1 MAPMQH
7 DNPLGQRLMDSS
19 APLATNPL
27 LPLQTSKPASPSQW
41 FAAKFPAA
49 FTNFGTPFLE
59 TVEHGIDFDFRRVVE
74 MNADFF
80 AAALGGDKRLGH
92 RVVFYRPEGCFYFR
106 DVDGTFYPTDETK
119 LATLLSAL
127 LLRCAEEMPATVD
140 RRNLF
145 VDFRKESKLN
155 EVVRKARC
163 ILAVDSSF
171 FAADSIHR
179 RVEGVETIDRTARNF
194 VGTNIDLATPNDQMT
209 VAELIAG
216 FLEYCNANKLKLDT
230 PRQAKRFI
238 VEAVNEHYGVRLRH
252 DLAAGGKKC
261 ARGWKGLAFRNRSPA
276 LETAAQR
283 N

>member
-19 APLATNPL
+19 SPIATNPL
-27 LPLQTSKPASPSQW
+27 LAQPTKPATPSQW
-41 FAAKFPAA
+41 FADKFPAA

-59 TVEHGIDFDFRRVVE
+59 TVEHSIDFEFRRIVE
-74 MNADFF
+74 INIDFF
-80 AAALGGDKRLGH
+80 AAALGGDDRLGH
-92 RVVFYRPEGCFYFR
+92 RVVFYRPESCFYFR
-106 DVDGTFYPTDETK
+106 DCDGVFYPTDELK

-140 RRNLF
+140 RCNLF
-145 VDFRKESKLN
+145 VDFRKESRLN
-155 EVVRKARC
+155 ETVRKARC
-163 ILAVDSSF
+163 ILAVDASF
-171 FAADSIHR
+171 FSADSLHR

-194 VGTNIDLATPNDQMT
+194 VGTNIDVATPNDQMT

-216 FLEYCNANKLKLDT
+216 FLEYCNANKLKLET

-252 DLAAGGKKC
+252 DLAADGKKC

>member
-1 MAPMQH
+1 MAPTH
-7 DNPLGQRLMDSS
+7 DNPLGQRLLDSS

-27 LPLQTSKPASPSQW
+27 MPQQTKPATPSQW

-49 FTNFGTPFLE
+49 FLNFGTPFLE

-80 AAALGGDKRLGH
+80 AAALGGDERLGH
-92 RVVFYRPEGCFYFR
+92 RLVFYRPEGCFYFK
-106 DVDGTFYPTDETK
+106 DHDGTFYPTDETK

-140 RRNLF
+140 RCCLF

-163 ILAVDSSF
+163 ILAVESSF
-171 FAADSIHR
+171 FTADSLHR

-194 VGTNIDLATPNDQMT
+194 VGTNIDIATPNDQMT

-216 FLEYCNANKLKLDT
+216 FLEYCNANKLKLET

-238 VEAVNEHYGVRLRH
+238 VDAVNEHYGVRLRH
-252 DLAAGGKKC
+252 DLAGGGKKC
-261 ARGWKGLAFRNRSPA
+261 ARGWKGLAFRNRSVGVEA
-276 LETAAQR
+276 GQR

>member
-1 MAPMQH
+1 MQH

-19 APLATNPL
+19 APPATNPL
-27 LPLQTSKPASPSQW
+27 MPQSPQKPATPSQW
-41 FAAKFPAA
+41 FADKFPAA

-59 TVEHGIDFDFRRVVE
+59 TVEHGIDFDFRRLVE

-80 AAALGGDKRLGH
+80 AAALGGDERLGH
-92 RVVFYRPEGCFYFR
+92 RVVFYRPEGCFYFQ
-106 DVDGTFYPTDETK
+106 DVDNTFYPTGETK

-140 RRNLF
+140 RRCLF

-194 VGTNIDLATPNDQMT
+194 VGTNIDVATPNDQMT

-216 FLEYCNANKLKLDT
+216 FLAYCNANKLKLET

-252 DLAAGGKKC
+252 DLAADGKKC

>member
-7 DNPLGQRLMDSS
+7 DNPLGQRLLDS
-19 APLATNPL
+19 AKGLAQNPL
-27 LPLQTSKPASPSQW
+27 LPQSPPKPTTPSQW
-41 FAAKFPAA
+41 FADKFPAA

-59 TVEHGIDFDFRRVVE
+59 TVEHGIDFDFRRIVE
-74 MNADFF
+74 INIDFF
-80 AAALGGDKRLGH
+80 AAALGGDERLGH
-92 RVVFYRPEGCFYFR
+92 RVVFFRPEGCFYFR

-140 RRNLF
+140 RCNLF

-163 ILAVDSSF
+163 ILAVEASF

-194 VGTNIDLATPNDQMT
+194 VGTNIDVATPAEQLT

-216 FLEYCNANKLKLDT
+216 FLEYCNANKLKLET

-252 DLAAGGKKC
+252 DLAADGKKC

>member
-1 MAPMQH
+1 MAPTQH

-19 APLATNPL
+19 VEATTNPL
-27 LPLQTSKPASPSQW
+27 LPQQTKPATPSQW
-41 FAAKFPAA
+41 FGAKFPVA
-49 FTNFGTPFLE
+49 FRNFGTPFLE
-59 TVEHGIDFDFRRVVE
+59 AVEHGIDFEFRRVVE

-80 AAALGGDKRLGH
+80 AAALGGDERLGH
-92 RVVFYRPEGCFYFR
+92 RVVFYRPEGCFYFK
-106 DVDGTFYPTDETK
+106 DHDGTFYPTDELK

-140 RRNLF
+140 RRCLF

-163 ILAVDSSF
+163 ILAVDATF

-194 VGTNIDLATPNDQMT
+194 VGSNINVATPAEQLT

-216 FLEYCNANKLKLDT
+216 FLEYCNANKLQLDA

>member
-7 DNPLGQRLMDSS
+7 DNPLGQRLLDSS
-19 APLATNPL
+19 APPATNPL
-27 LPLQTSKPASPSQW
+27 LPQPTKPATPSQW
-41 FAAKFPAA
+41 FADKFPAA
-49 FTNFGTPFLE
+49 FLNFGTPFLE

-74 MNADFF
+74 INIDFF
-80 AAALGGDKRLGH
+80 AAALGGDQRLGH

-106 DVDGTFYPTDETK
+106 DVDGTFYPTDELK
-119 LATLLSAL
+119 LSTLLAAL
-127 LLRCAEEMPATVD
+127 MLRCAEEMPATVD
-140 RRNLF
+140 RRCLF

-163 ILAVDSSF
+163 ILAVDATF

-194 VGTNIDLATPNDQMT
+194 VGTNIDVATPNDQMT
-209 VAELIAG
+209 VAELISG
-216 FLEYCNANKLKLDT
+216 FLEYCNANKLKLET

-276 LETAAQR
+276 LETVGQR

>member
-27 LPLQTSKPASPSQW
+27 MPQSPQKPATPSQW
-41 FAAKFPAA
+41 FAAHFPAA

-59 TVEHGIDFDFRRVVE
+59 TSEHGFDFEFRRVVE
-74 MNADFF
+74 MNIDFF
-80 AAALGGDKRLGH
+80 AAALGGDDRLGH
-92 RVVFYRPEGCFYFR
+92 RVVFYRPEECFYFK
-106 DVDGTFYPTDETK
+106 DVGGTFYPTDELQ

-140 RRNLF
+140 RCCLF
-145 VDFRKESKLN
+145 VDFRKESRLN

-163 ILAVDSSF
+163 ILAVDASF
-171 FAADSIHR
+171 FAADSLHR
-179 RVEGVETIDRTARNF
+179 RVEGVETIDRTARTF
-194 VGTNIDLATPNDQMT
+194 VGTNIDVATPAEQLT

-252 DLAAGGKKC
+252 DLAAAGKKC
-261 ARGWKGLAFRNRSPA
+261 ARGWKGLAFRNRSVTVEA
-276 LETAAQR
+276 GQR

>member
-1 MAPMQH
+1 MQP
-7 DNPLGQRLMDSS
+7 DNPLGQRLLDSS
-19 APLATNPL
+19 VEATVNPL
-27 LPLQTSKPASPSQW
+27 LPQSPHKPATPSQW
-41 FAAKFPAA
+41 FADKFPAA
-49 FTNFGTPFLE
+49 FRNFGTPFLE
-59 TVEHGIDFDFRRVVE
+59 TVEHSIDFEFRRVVE
-74 MNADFF
+74 INIDFF
-80 AAALGGDKRLGH
+80 AAALGGDERLGH
-92 RVVFYRPEGCFYFR
+92 RVVFFRPEGCFYFK
-106 DVDGTFYPTDETK
+106 DVDNTFYPTDETK

-145 VDFRKESKLN
+145 VDFRRESRLN

-163 ILAVDSSF
+163 ILAVDATF

-179 RVEGVETIDRTARNF
+179 RIEGVETLDRTARNF
-194 VGTNIDLATPNDQMT
+194 VGTNIDVATPAEQLT

-216 FLEYCNANKLKLDT
+216 FLEYCTANKLKLDT

-252 DLAAGGKKC
+252 DLAAAGGKKC
-261 ARGWKGLAFRNRSPA
+261 ARGWKGLAFRNRLVTVEA
-276 LETAAQR
+276 GQR

>member
-1 MAPMQH
+1 MQH

-27 LPLQTSKPASPSQW
+27 MPQQTKPATPSQW
-41 FAAKFPAA
+41 FADKFPAA

-59 TVEHGIDFDFRRVVE
+59 TSEHGIDFEFRRVVE
-74 MNADFF
+74 MNNDFF
-80 AAALGGDKRLGH
+80 AAALGGDERLGH

-155 EVVRKARC
+155 EVVRKACC
-163 ILAVDSSF
+163 ILAVDASF
-171 FAADSIHR
+171 FSADSLHR
-179 RVEGVETIDRTARNF
+179 RVAGAETLDQTARSF
-194 VGTNIDLATPNDQMT
+194 VDSSVA
-209 VAELIAG
+209 VAEGTLKLTVGELFAA
-216 FLEYCNANKLKLDT
+216 FLEYCRLNGVQIKQQGDRKLK
-230 PRQAKRFI
+230 RMV
-238 VEAVNEHYGVRLRH
+238 VETVNQYHGVRLRH
-252 DLAAGGKKC
+252 DLMDSQGRC
-261 ARGWKGLAFRNRSPA
+261 AKGWSGLMFRNRA
-276 LETAAQR
+276 LNDFELAAR